1 MNGTNE
7 ERNVGQKVDKK
18 EIGIDFEKEGM
29 GWKKKIKAFS
39 INFAQ
44 NRARGNRKT
53 LKWLTML
60 TKCNFRNLKLK
71 SHEEYLIEHIL
82 LCKRL
87 DTQAKSKSQKRR
99 TKR

>member
-29 GWKKKIKAFS
+29 GWKKNSRLLVSILLKINSKKS
-39 INFAQ
+39 
-44 NRARGNRKT
+44 GSRKS
-53 LKWLTML
+53 KNSKML

-71 SHEEYLIEHIL
+71 SHEEYLIY
-82 LCKRL
+82 
-87 DTQAKSKSQKRR
+87 R
-99 TKR
+99 TYFID

>member
-29 GWKKKIKAFS
+29 GWKKNSRLLVSILLKINQK
-39 INFAQ
+39 

-53 LKWLTML
+53 LK
-60 TKCNFRNLKLK
+60 C
-71 SHEEYLIEHIL
+71 
-82 LCKRL
+82 
-87 DTQAKSKSQKRR
+87 
-99 TKR
+99 